1 MKDVTKRL
9 QRILTE
15 LESLESD
22 LNEINQLRSDAD
34 LMQQDVLHIIEVET
48 FSSVRGYH
56 LAKKLKEIR
65 NRRRQVKEEWELI
78 FNVNQ
83 TLKGVKS
90 TVKRSLRNVT
100 ELQQRQKTRIYTL
113 KKLGGDIKVSNARLS
128 VK

>member
-9 QRILTE
+9 QQILTE

-34 LMQQDVLHIIEVET
+34 LMQQDVLHIIEVEM

-65 NRRRQVKEEWELI
+65 NHRRQIKEEWELI

-90 TVKRSLRNVT
+90 TVKRSLKNVT
-100 ELQQRQKTRIYTL
+100 ELQQRQQSRTYTL
-113 KKLGGDIKVSNARLS
+113 KKLGGDIKVRNARLS